1 MNMDQKKDSIGEYVR
16 QVRESTH
23 QYVKELLTEN
33 EKLLTFAMS
42 LGQEVATLQKRLD
55 EQAAAHESF
64 AVRFA
69 EVEQLNSNLAN
80 LYVASYR
87 LHGSL
92 ARADVLATLEEIVIN
107 IIGSE
112 KFAVLEWDDGAPR
125 VTIAYGIDARAVDF
139 DLQGPWAEKITRG
152 ETWIA
157 PNEDAEPLVV
167 VPLRTSDRL
176 TGAIVVH
183 RLLAHKPAL
192 EAFDLELFDLLATHA
207 ATALHCSKLQARVSP

>member
-1 MNMDQKKDSIGEYVR
+1 MNMDQKRDSIGEYVR

-33 EKLLTFAMS
+33 EKLLTFAVT
-42 LGQEVATLQKRLD
+42 LGQEVATLQQKLD
-55 EQAAAHESF
+55 AQTEAHESF
-64 AVRFA
+64 AARFA

-112 KFAVLEWDDGAPR
+112 KFAVLEWDEGAPR
-125 VTIAYGIDARAVDF
+125 VAIAYGVDARQIDF
-139 DLQGPWAEKITRG
+139 DLQGPWADKMTAG

-157 PNEDAEPLVV
+157 PNQDAEPLVV
-167 VPLRTSDRL
+167 VPLRANDRV
-176 TGAIVVH
+176 TGAIVIH

-207 ATALHCSKLQARVSP
+207 ATALHCSKLNARVSP